1 MGRLLRPLGFA
12 VSAVA
17 LLVPAAAR
25 AGALD
30 VDLLHLCAPHTPDRG
45 PGGSLAPECSWIQ
58 RQANGSLAVALD
70 ADAESRFRSLMSEL
84 GVALAPRLLVP
95 ADTLGSA
102 GFQISAEVGAV
113 SINSDQAYWNGVS
126 GVSPDSPAVHRPG
139 GWANTIGIYLR
150 KGLWFPVPSVELG
163 GGVVHLLDSRM
174 LSWQGY
180 AKLALHEGFAELP
193 LPSLA
198 VRASVSGVTGA
209 DQIRMAIAGV
219 DVILSRGFGVGK
231 TFRFEPFGGA
241 SFLFI
246 RARSSPF
253 DLTPSC
259 DAYFA
264 RTATPG
270 TALGDYCAPAQ
281 RGTNLD
287 LAANFAFPDQDTI
300 TRRRFFIGA
309 KVKFAAVFAS
319 FQYEIV
325 PAGRSLD
332 QSKPAGARDL
342 SGKQEGLALSTGF
355 DF

>member
-1 MGRLLRPLGFA
+1 MGRLLRPLA
-12 VSAVA
+12 VCAVA
-17 LLVPAAAR
+17 LLGPARAR

-30 VDLLHLCAPHTPDRG
+30 VDLLHLCATHTPDRG
-45 PGGSLAPECSWIQ
+45 PGGSLVPECTWVQ
-58 RQANGSLAVALD
+58 RQAGGALSVALD
-70 ADAESRFRSLMSEL
+70 VDAESRFRSLMSEL

-126 GVSPDSPAVHRPG
+126 GVQPESPAVHRPG

-150 KGLWFPVPSVELG
+150 KGLWFPLPAVEIG

-180 AKLALHEGFAELP
+180 AKVALHEGFGDLP

-198 VRASVSGVTGA
+198 VRGSVSGVTGA
-209 DQIRMAIAGV
+209 DEIRMAIAGL
-219 DVILSRGFGVGK
+219 DVILSKGFGVGK

-264 RTATPG
+264 RTAAPG
-270 TALGDYCAPAQ
+270 TPLGDCAPAQ
-281 RGTNLD
+281 RGTSQD
-287 LAANFAFPDQDTI
+287 VGANFAFPDQDTI
-300 TRRRFFIGA
+300 TRRRLFIGA

-319 FQYEIV
+319 LQYEIV
-325 PAGRSLD
+325 PAGRSRD
-332 QSKPAGARDL
+332 ERKPAGARDL
-342 SGKQEGLALSTGF
+342 SGKQEGLALSAGF